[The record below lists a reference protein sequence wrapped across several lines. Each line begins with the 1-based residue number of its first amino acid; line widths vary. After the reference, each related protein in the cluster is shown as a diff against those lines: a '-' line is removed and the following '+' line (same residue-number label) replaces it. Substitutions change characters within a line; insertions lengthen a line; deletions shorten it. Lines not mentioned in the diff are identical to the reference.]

1 MKANLMTSFMVPM
14 KKLLLGFVISL
25 YLDSS
30 MVLYK
35 SLMTPLMVP
44 MMAFLLVHKRK
55 HYLAANVM
63 APLMDTMMAFLWVN
77 RWKLYLASSMVRMKS
92 NMIDYLMVLCNRHT

>member
-1 MKANLMTSFMVPM
+1 MKENLITPLMFPM
-14 KKLLLGFVISL
+14 MKFLLAFVIYL
-25 YLDSS
+25 YLASLV
-30 MVLYK
+30 VLYK